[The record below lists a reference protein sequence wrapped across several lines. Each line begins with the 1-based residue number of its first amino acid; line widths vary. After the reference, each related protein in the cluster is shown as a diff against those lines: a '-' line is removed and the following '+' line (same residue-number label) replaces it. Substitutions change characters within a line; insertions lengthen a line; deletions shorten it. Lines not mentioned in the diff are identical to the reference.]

1 MMRELADILPAIFL
15 DGNVTITSQ
24 DLIQSFSLQT
34 VTIKGAEGRC
44 PTDAEDKWLLLFAW
58 FLCSAGN
65 VWLLLF
71 VLDWR
76 LSEVKIPRNY
86 RKFENQQLYEHTKY
100 HPTDGIFY
108 RRKKSF

>member
-1 MMRELADILPAIFL
+1 MVDTELEMIWQRAGILWSWES
-15 DGNVTITSQ
+15 VE
-24 DLIQSFSLQT
+24 
-34 VTIKGAEGRC
+34 VVC
-44 PTDAEDKWLLLFAW
+44 VVED
-58 FLCSAGN
+58 

-71 VLDWR
+71 VLDCGP
-76 LSEVKIPRNY
+76 SGVKIPRNY